1 MPYPKMLCA
10 RGKKLDTSLLVA
22 YIAGIIHLINVRI
35 NIFSNPIGIP
45 IGILFPCIYI
55 GIFSPFSNLI
65 GIPIGNFR
73 KRWHSI
79 AIAIICMDSLWEA
92 RTTLSSDYHIIPID
106 MGSIWHNQVWTTI

>member
-45 IGILFPCIYI
+45 MAIGIFICIYI
-55 GIFSPFSNLI
+55 GI
-65 GIPIGNFR
+65 
-73 KRWHSI
+73 SI
-79 AIAIICMDSLWEA
+79 S
-92 RTTLSSDYHIIPID
+92 
-106 MGSIWHNQVWTTI
+106 